1 MHLAHLHALAHSCRV
16 FAPYFLSRLTSAP
29 YLRTFRCGKITN
41 SSEFYNV
48 LNGNLK
54 GFIIVIIGIIIII
67 IIIIIIVIIT
77 SIIIAIITYLFN
89 VDIKNTH

>member
-1 MHLAHLHALAHSCRV
+1 MHLAHLHALAHSRRV
-16 FAPYFLSRLTSAP
+16 FDPYFLSRLTYAP

-67 IIIIIIVIIT
+67 IIIIIVIIT